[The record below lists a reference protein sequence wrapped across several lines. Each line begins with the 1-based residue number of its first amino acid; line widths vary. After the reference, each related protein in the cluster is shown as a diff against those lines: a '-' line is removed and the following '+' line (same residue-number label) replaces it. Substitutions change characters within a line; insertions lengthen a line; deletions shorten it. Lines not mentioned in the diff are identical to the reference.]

1 VTGEPAAAAGGRRVT
16 LRRTGGL
23 FAGNVLQTTVA
34 EEELSAPHAAELAAL
49 LAPVDVASLAA
60 RSPIAGTG
68 ADRYQYDLAVEQG
81 GETRRI
87 IAPDGAVPEQLA
99 PLVDWLERRAT
110 AEREAARG

>member
-1 VTGEPAAAAGGRRVT
+1 MPELGGRRVT

-34 EEELSAPHAAELAAL
+34 EDELPAAQAAELAAL
-49 LAPVDVASLAA
+49 LGPVDLGALAA

-68 ADRYQYDLAVEQG
+68 ADRYQYDIAVEQG

-87 IAPDGAVPEQLA
+87 VAPDSAVPAQLA

-110 AEREAARG
+110 QERKGARG